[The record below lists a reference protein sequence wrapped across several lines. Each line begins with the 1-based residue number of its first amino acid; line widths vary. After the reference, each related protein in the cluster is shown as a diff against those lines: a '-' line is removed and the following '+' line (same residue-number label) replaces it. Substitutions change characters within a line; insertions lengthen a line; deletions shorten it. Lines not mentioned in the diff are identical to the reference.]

1 MSLSTYLFS
10 RFLNLGKFQF
20 LVRIKMP
27 FLRGFRFNLFLVYL
41 LATWVQ
47 IQTKVESYQYKVG
60 DLDSW
65 GIPTSSNSQVYDK
78 WSKYHNLK
86 IGDSLLFL
94 YPPSQDSLIQVTEES
109 YKSCNLKDPILYM
122 NNGNSLF
129 NITSVGEFY
138 FTSAEFG
145 HCQKH
150 QKLHI
155 TVGVGGNTD
164 TLSPSSL
171 PQSAP
176 SYPTA
181 FGDIPMSPSST
192 SSPHPNL
199 KLSLIITGFL
209 LCALFPSLLR

>member
-1 MSLSTYLFS
+1 M
-10 RFLNLGKFQF
+10 
-20 LVRIKMP
+20 KMP
-27 FLRGFRFNLFLVYL
+27 FLRSFKINLFLVSL
-41 LATWVQ
+41 FATWVQ
-47 IQTKVESYQYKVG
+47 IQPKVQCYQYKVG

-65 GIPTSSNSQVYDK
+65 GIPISSNSQVYDK

-129 NITSVGEFY
+129 NITSEGEFY
-138 FTSAEFG
+138 FTSAESG

-164 TLSPSSL
+164 TLSPTSL

-181 FGDIPMSPSST
+181 FGDIPMSPSSAS
-192 SSPHPNL
+192 SSPHPTS
-199 KLSLIITGFL
+199 KFSLIVFGFF
-209 LCALFPSLLR
+209 LCALLSSLVR